1 MIEFE
6 SDGFSFFAIIYFLM
20 EIGATFYEIPF
31 PIYYFNNSKFLH
43 GNTKIFSF
51 PSVLYRSKKTRETL
65 TRETG
70 NLEDNKTNDNGAVE
84 VREGELVLHQ
94 KKMMH

>member
-1 MIEFE
+1 
-6 SDGFSFFAIIYFLM
+6 M
-20 EIGATFYEIPF
+20 EIGATFCEFPF
-31 PIYYFNNSKFLH
+31 PICYFNNSKFLH
-43 GNTKIFSF
+43 GSTKIFSF